1 LIGAVVGDGVAITP
15 AKGHHSLA
23 RNTTENFMEYHE
35 IGVSIDGHVATVELR
50 RPPNNFLDIDLIAEL
65 ATALEALDRET
76 NVRSIVLASAG
87 KHFSAGANLKK
98 RLDDQAAGRPL
109 PPPGRHLYHE
119 AQRLVATRKP
129 IVAAVHGSAIGAG
142 LGLALVADFRVTCK
156 EARLAANFTAM
167 GYHPGFGMTATLP
180 RIVGYQRAKW
190 LFLTGKRIPGEEAY
204 AMGLVDR
211 LVPQDDVRKVAQ
223 EMAAEIAKAGPLGV
237 QAARETLNLELVP
250 AFRAATE
257 REMFQQQV
265 LRESNDF
272 KEGVKAGFDRR
283 EPAFTGT

>member
-1 LIGAVVGDGVAITP
+1 MSTKEV
-15 AKGHHSLA
+15 
-23 RNTTENFMEYHE
+23 
-35 IGVSIDGHVATVELR
+35 GVSIEGHIATVEIQR
-50 RPPNNFLDIDLIAEL
+50 APNNFLDIDLIAEL
-65 ATALEALDRET
+65 ATELEALDDQRE
-76 NVRSIVLASAG
+76 VWAIVLAAAG
-87 KHFSAGANLKK
+87 KHFCAGANLKK

-142 LGLALVADFRVTCK
+142 LGLACVADFRVTCK

-167 GYHPGFGMTATLP
+167 GYHPGFGMTVTLP
-180 RIVGYQRAKW
+180 RIVGHQRARW

-204 AMGLVDR
+204 AIGLADR
-211 LVPQDDVRKVAQ
+211 LVPQAEVRNAAQ
-223 EMAAEIAKAGPLGV
+223 EMAREIAKAGPLGV
-237 QAARETLNLELVP
+237 QSARDTLNLELIP

-257 REMFQQQV
+257 REMFQQNV
-265 LRESNDF
+265 LRETNDF

-283 EPAFTGT
+283 DPSFTGT